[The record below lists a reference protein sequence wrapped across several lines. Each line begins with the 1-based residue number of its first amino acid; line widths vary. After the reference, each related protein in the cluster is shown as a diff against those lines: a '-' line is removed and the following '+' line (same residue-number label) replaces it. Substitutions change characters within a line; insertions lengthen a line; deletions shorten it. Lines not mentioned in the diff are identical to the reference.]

1 MKTNVGLWIDHRR
14 AVIVRVTD
22 KAEKTIIRDADA
34 ILIVGPGEAKSEL
47 KTRLESEALG
57 GRIAVIETADKLT
70 ERQLAA
76 KVRKHFSQSGG
87 L

>member
-14 AVIVRVTD
+14 AVIVSVTD
-22 KAEKTIIRDADA
+22 KAEKTIIREADA
-34 ILIVGPGEAKSEL
+34 ILILGPGEAKSEL

-57 GRIAVIETADKLT
+57 GCIAGIETADKLT